1 MRLMLLYL
9 LTAVI
14 FLGLDAVM
22 LVTVMRPLFAA
33 HLQGVLLVD
42 MRAGPAALFYA
53 GYIAGLLALV
63 SVPALKVR
71 RPVQAALRGAVLGV
85 MAYGTFEFTAYAIL
99 APWALRMVITDT
111 LWGTV
116 LTGFAAWA
124 GVVLTRRFRP

>member
-1 MRLMLLYL
+1 MRLILLYI
-9 LTAVI
+9 LTAAI

-22 LVTVMRPLFAA
+22 LITTMRPLFAA
-33 HLQGVLLVD
+33 HLQGVLLAD

-63 SVPALKVR
+63 SVPALNAR
-71 RPVQAALRGAVLGV
+71 RPAQAALRGAVLGA

-99 APWALRMVITDT
+99 SPWVLQMVITDT
-111 LWGTV
+111 LWGTF

-124 GVVLTRRFRP
+124 GVVLVRRVKP

>member
-53 GYIAGLLALV
+53 GYIAGLLTLH
-63 SVPALKVR
+63 S
-71 RPVQAALRGAVLGV
+71 AVIMGK
-85 MAYGTFEFTAYAIL
+85 
-99 APWALRMVITDT
+99 
-111 LWGTV
+111 
-116 LTGFAAWA
+116 
-124 GVVLTRRFRP
+124 

>member
-42 MRAGPAALFYA
+42 MRAGPAAL
-53 GYIAGLLALV
+53 
-63 SVPALKVR
+63 
-71 RPVQAALRGAVLGV
+71 
-85 MAYGTFEFTAYAIL
+85 AYGTFEFTAYAIL